1 MNIQVSKTD
10 IKEAIRL
17 MRLATVFYR
26 KHSISPADDNRARLI
41 SNLSDKLARKLVQE
55 TSKVLESNDI
65 KIRKT

>member
-41 SNLSDKLARKLVQE
+41 SNLSDKLAQE